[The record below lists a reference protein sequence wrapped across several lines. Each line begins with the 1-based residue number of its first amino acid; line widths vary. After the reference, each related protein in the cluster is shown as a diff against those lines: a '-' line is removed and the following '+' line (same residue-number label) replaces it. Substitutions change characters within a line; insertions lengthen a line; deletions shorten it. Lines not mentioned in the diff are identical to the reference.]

1 MRAAVL
7 HGRGGLPA
15 LEHVGRGLV
24 DLDAERAADGERV
37 AGVGAPERHR
47 EIAAGAGRDGAEQ
60 VDLGEELEEIASR
73 SHKKLGTLVREA
85 IEEYH
90 LKKNK
95 QQKIAEA
102 VDRLLS
108 LPEVPAP
115 EDYQKWEAEYLE
127 GKYSCR

>member
-1 MRAAVL
+1 MAKYLKKVQVL
-7 HGRGGLPA
+7 LT
-15 LEHVGRGLV
+15 
-24 DLDAERAADGERV
+24 DQQFKD
-37 AGVGAPERHR
+37 
-47 EIAAGAGRDGAEQ
+47 
-60 VDLGEELEEIASR
+60 LEEIASKN
-73 SHKKLGTLVREA
+73 HKKLGTLVREA

-90 LKKNK
+90 LKKKK

>member
-1 MRAAVL
+1 MAKYLKKVQVL
-7 HGRGGLPA
+7 LT
-15 LEHVGRGLV
+15 
-24 DLDAERAADGERV
+24 
-37 AGVGAPERHR
+37 
-47 EIAAGAGRDGAEQ
+47 EQ
-60 VDLGEELEEIASR
+60 QLKDLEEVASKN
-73 SHKKLGTLVREA
+73 HKKIGTLVREA
-85 IEEYH
+85 IEEYY

-115 EDYQKWEAEYLE
+115 EDYQKWETEYLE

>member
-1 MRAAVL
+1 MPKYSKKIQVL
-7 HGRGGLPA
+7 LT
-15 LEHVGRGLV
+15 
-24 DLDAERAADGERV
+24 
-37 AGVGAPERHR
+37 
-47 EIAAGAGRDGAEQ
+47 EQ
-60 VDLGEELEEIASR
+60 QLKELEEIAKKN
-73 SHKKLGTLVREA
+73 HKKLGTLVREA

-108 LPEVPAP
+108 LPEVSGP
-115 EDYQKWEAEYLE
+115 EDYQKWETEYLE

>member
-1 MRAAVL
+1 MAKYLKKVQVL
-7 HGRGGLPA
+7 LT
-15 LEHVGRGLV
+15 
-24 DLDAERAADGERV
+24 
-37 AGVGAPERHR
+37 
-47 EIAAGAGRDGAEQ
+47 EQ
-60 VDLGEELEEIASR
+60 QFKDLEEIASKN
-73 SHKKLGTLVREA
+73 HKKLGTLVREA

-90 LKKNK
+90 LKKKK
-95 QQKIAEA
+95 QQEIAEA

>member
-1 MRAAVL
+1 MAKYLKKVQVL
-7 HGRGGLPA
+7 LT
-15 LEHVGRGLV
+15 
-24 DLDAERAADGERV
+24 
-37 AGVGAPERHR
+37 
-47 EIAAGAGRDGAEQ
+47 EQ
-60 VDLGEELEEIASR
+60 QLKDLEEVASKN
-73 SHKKLGTLVREA
+73 HKKIGTLVREA
-85 IEEYH
+85 IEEYY